1 MHLYE
6 ELQLKLFSCLN
17 TDDLITFCYVSKYFR
32 KLVLKEF
39 SKIYEIST
47 GFCSVKHWPN
57 LIKRNVSELINDIH
71 GELFHTLAFDFEKNY
86 DNLIKKF
93 RHMSL
98 LSVCL
103 HFLRCKRSCEKK
115 SDFCKVCSRVRE
127 NTFYEY
133 NAFLNLKLNVEDY
146 LNINSSEQ
154 IDLDVFLTKPA
165 FFTYCTCDAIGRNYS
180 DFEVFNH
187 ARDLFAAFCSV
198 LVRMYLNY
206 TTAYFLDL
214 QVSLSDQKKIIQTI
228 FRFACDLL
236 ETFLIL
242 ITIFFMNW

>member
-1 MHLYE
+1 
-6 ELQLKLFSCLN
+6 
-17 TDDLITFCYVSKYFR
+17 
-32 KLVLKEF
+32 
-39 SKIYEIST
+39 
-47 GFCSVKHWPN
+47 
-57 LIKRNVSELINDIH
+57 
-71 GELFHTLAFDFEKNY
+71 
-86 DNLIKKF
+86 
-93 RHMSL
+93 MSL

-103 HFLRCKRSCEKK
+103 HFLRCRRSCEKK

-133 NAFLNLKLNVEDY
+133 NAFLNLKLDVDDY
-146 LNINSSEQ
+146 LNINSSER

-214 QVSLSDQKKIIQTI
+214 QVSLSDQKKLFKQ
-228 FRFACDLL
+228 FFDLRVIYWKS
-236 ETFLIL
+236 FLIL

>member
-1 MHLYE
+1 
-6 ELQLKLFSCLN
+6 
-17 TDDLITFCYVSKYFR
+17 
-32 KLVLKEF
+32 
-39 SKIYEIST
+39 
-47 GFCSVKHWPN
+47 
-57 LIKRNVSELINDIH
+57 
-71 GELFHTLAFDFEKNY
+71 
-86 DNLIKKF
+86 
-93 RHMSL
+93 MSL

-103 HFLRCKRSCEKK
+103 HFLRCRRSCEKK

-133 NAFLNLKLNVEDY
+133 NAFLNLKLDVDDY
-146 LNINSSEQ
+146 LNINSSER

-187 ARDLFAAFCSV
+187 ARDLFAAFCSG

-206 TTAYFLDL
+206 TTAYFFDL

-228 FRFACDLL
+228 FRFARDLL
-236 ETFLIL
+236 EKFFDINYDFFYELVRLIQVNVML
-242 ITIFFMNW
+242 FVQINHNLGHMNDLKVR